1 MTGLDLPGLE
11 EQARQVLPASTYDF
25 LAGGADE
32 ELTLGDSCAA
42 WSRLRLWP
50 RVLRDVAAV
59 DTSTTVLGSPVAAP
73 ILVAPIGYQ
82 RLVRPEGEAATASGT
97 ARAGAL
103 MVVPTRSS
111 VAIEE
116 VATAMSPAPWWFQVY
131 VLRDR
136 ARTADLVAR
145 AAAAGCRAL
154 VLTGDTPVLGRRVRD
169 ERNAFRM
176 HIDLE
181 PSGRDSGAEQDPS
194 ITFAAIEWLA
204 GLAGLPVVVKGVL
217 RADDARAC
225 LDAGAVAVTVSNHGG
240 RQLDTAVASADAL
253 PAVVDAVAGLGEVYV
268 DGGVR
273 RGSDIVK
280 ALALGARA
288 VMVGR
293 PVLWGLAVDGLD
305 GVARVVDE
313 LRAELARAMALCGA
327 ASVGDV
333 TSDLVT
339 PGA

>member
-11 EQARQVLPASTYDF
+11 ERARQLLPASTYDF
-25 LAGGADE
+25 LAGGADD
-32 ELTLGDSCAA
+32 ELTLHDSTAA

-73 ILVAPIGYQ
+73 ILIAPIGYQ
-82 RLVRPEGEAATASGT
+82 RLVRPEGEAETASGT

-111 VAIEE
+111 VAIGQ
-116 VATAMSPAPWWFQVY
+116 VAAAVSPAPWWFQVY

-136 ARTADLVAR
+136 ARTADLVAQ
-145 AAAAGCRAL
+145 AAEAGCRAL
-154 VLTGDTPVLGRRVRD
+154 MLTGDTPVLGRRVRD

-181 PSGRDSGAEQDPS
+181 PSGRDRGAEQDPS

-204 GLAGLPVVVKGVL
+204 GLAALPVVVKGVL
-217 RADDARAC
+217 RADDARTC
-225 LDAGAVAVTVSNHGG
+225 LDAGAVAITVSNHGG
-240 RQLDTAVASADAL
+240 RQLDSAAASADAL
-253 PAVVDAVAGLGEVYV
+253 PAVVDAVGDRGEVYV
-268 DGGVR
+268 DGGLR

-293 PVLWGLAVDGLD
+293 PVLWGLAVDGAD
-305 GVARVVDE
+305 GVAHVVDG
-313 LRAELARAMALCGA
+313 LRAKLARAMALCGA
-327 ASVGDV
+327 ASIGDV
-333 TSDLVT
+333 TPDLVS
-339 PGA
+339 PAP